1 MNIVIARDDQ
11 TFGPYSR
18 DQVDDLLEQ
27 GELSPG
33 DLASWEGGEDWQS
46 LNELLSSSSES
57 EQMEVRE
64 DGENEDDFDHE
75 KMKQWEDVFVDDG
88 EGFED
93 DEQFVDESL
102 DQDVGTPAV
111 STQASV
117 SHSSEIA
124 DEQAAPPIS
133 TPIETPSVAD
143 DSIGEDLQP
152 PPPPPPVSVAA
163 PSPTTA
169 EETKPQAKEKDSSSR
184 PNSITPRSKKIKGL
198 NSRQTVIVVK
208 SAGIFSK
215 IYTISL
221 VFLILAVLSYLVA
234 FALVTVWPEK
244 VGPKLERIGISLEL
258 FGQEGTIGDL
268 PPPPEPSSATPS
280 DPSDSDSG
288 TNNTGTK

>member
-18 DQVDDLLEQ
+18 DQVADLLEQ

-33 DLASWEGGEDWQS
+33 DLASWEGGGDWQS
-46 LNELLSSSSES
+46 LNELLSLSSAS
-57 EQMEVRE
+57 EQMDVRE

-75 KMKQWEDVFVDDG
+75 KMKQWEDVFVDDE

-124 DEQAAPPIS
+124 DEQAALPIS
-133 TPIETPSVAD
+133 TPIETTSAVD
-143 DSIGEDLQP
+143 DSVDEDLP
-152 PPPPPPVSVAA
+152 PPPPPPVPAAA
-163 PSPTTA
+163 PSPATA
-169 EETKPQAKEKDSSSR
+169 EESKPQAKEKDSSAR
-184 PNSITPRSKKIKGL
+184 PSPITPRSKKIKGL

-208 SAGIFSK
+208 RAGIFSK
-215 IYTISL
+215 ICTISL

-234 FALVTVWPEK
+234 FALVTWKPEEI
-244 VGPKLERIGISLEL
+244 GPKLERIGISLEL
-258 FGQEGTIGDL
+258 FGQEGKSGDL
-268 PPPPEPSSATPS
+268 PVPPKPSSAPPS
-280 DPSDSDSG
+280 DPPDSG
-288 TNNTGTK
+288 GGTNDTGTK

>member
-18 DQVDDLLEQ
+18 DQVTDLLEQ

-93 DEQFVDESL
+93 DEQFVDESV
-102 DQDVGTPAV
+102 DQDVGPPAV

-117 SHSSEIA
+117 SHPSEIA

-133 TPIETPSVAD
+133 TPIETTSAVD
-143 DSIGEDLQP
+143 DSADEDLP
-152 PPPPPPVSVAA
+152 PPPPPPVPVAA
-163 PSPTTA
+163 PSPTTT
-169 EETKPQAKEKDSSSR
+169 EETKSQAKVKDPSVR

-234 FALVTVWPEK
+234 FALVTVWPEE

-258 FGQEGTIGDL
+258 FGQEGQSGDL
-268 PPPPEPSSATPS
+268 PPSPKPSSATPS
-280 DPSDSDSG
+280 NPSDSGSG

>member
-18 DQVDDLLEQ
+18 DQVADLLEQ

-46 LNELLSSSSES
+46 LNELLSLPSAS
-57 EQMEVRE
+57 EQMDVRE

-75 KMKQWEDVFVDDG
+75 KMKQWEDVFVDD
-88 EGFED
+88 EDGFED

-111 STQASV
+111 STQPSV
-117 SHSSEIA
+117 SHSSEIV
-124 DEQAAPPIS
+124 DEQATPPIS
-133 TPIETPSVAD
+133 TPIETTSAVD
-143 DSIGEDLQP
+143 DSVDEDLP
-152 PPPPPPVSVAA
+152 PPPPPPVPAAA
-163 PSPTTA
+163 PSPATA
-169 EETKPQAKEKDSSSR
+169 EESKPQAKEKDSSAR
-184 PNSITPRSKKIKGL
+184 PSPITPRSKKIKGL

-208 SAGIFSK
+208 RAGIFSK